1 MTDSQPSAGS
11 IAGFG
16 ARLLAFLVDAVV
28 CDLLALFSG
37 RRPGDAVYGYIVF
50 AAFLAMEFL
59 FVGLAGQTPGM
70 RVVGLAVVRAKDG
83 GRPALKWALVRTILL
98 AFVAPALIPDASGRA
113 LHDRAAGTST
123 IHLRR

>member
-1 MTDSQPSAGS
+1 MTAPETTAGS
-11 IAGFG
+11 VAGFG
-16 ARLLAFLVDAVV
+16 ARLLAFLADAVV

-37 RRPGDAVYGYIVF
+37 RRPGDPVYGYIVF
-50 AAFLAMEFL
+50 AAFLVVEFL

-70 RVVGLAVVRAKDG
+70 RLAGLAVVRSKDG
-83 GRPALKWALVRTILL
+83 GRPGLRWALLRTVLL

-123 IHLRR
+123 IRLR